1 MMGFF
6 KNLKKKSRE
15 QEIEVKINSILTSLS
30 GDVNNFTHQEQ
41 VAILV
46 GTLEKYKERKSKER
60 DEALEFA
67 NDIDQSLEKLIF
79 QKV

>member
-1 MMGFF
+1 MVFF
-6 KNLKKKSRE
+6 SNLKKKSRE
-15 QEIEVKINSILTSLS
+15 QEVEVKINSILTSIS

-60 DEALEFA
+60 DEALGFA